1 MKTTEEIQE
10 KIKKFED
17 IGKIILSMK
26 SIASLN
32 VQNSQHQI
40 LSLRNYEEEITDS
53 LKMLLSYYPNI
64 NLSFEKGKKA
74 IIVYG
79 SDQGLC
85 GLFNERIANF
95 VKNNIKNYEGL
106 IIIGKK
112 LDETIQDNKLK
123 SFSSPVNYEVIYSY
137 ASELLEYITEIYVS
151 GKINEIYVAYNQFL
165 GVGKYIPV
173 YRRIIPFE
181 IKREDV
187 FKFPPITDIKP
198 EKILSNLIVEYIFS
212 NIYRSYLESFL
223 SENSVRLMNMNNAS
237 RTIEKSIKRLE
248 IEKNYY
254 RQEEI
259 TGEIQEIL
267 IAYKILTGKNEL

>member
-1 MKTTEEIQE
+1 MKTTEEIKA

-17 IGKIILSMK
+17 IGQIVLSMK

-32 VQNSQHQI
+32 VQNTQRQI
-40 LSLRNYEEEITDS
+40 QSLRDYEEEITSS

-64 NLSFEKGKKA
+64 TLGFEEGKKA

-85 GLFNERIANF
+85 GLFNERIAKF
-95 VKNNIKNYEGL
+95 VSYTFKDYEGL
-106 IIIGKK
+106 IVIGKK
-112 LDETIQDNKLK
+112 LDDTIQDNKLK
-123 SFSSPVNYEVIYSY
+123 SFAAPVNYETIYSY
-137 ASELLEYITEIYVS
+137 ASELLEYITEIYVNR
-151 GKINEIYVAYNQFL
+151 KINEIYVAYNQFL
-165 GVGKYIPV
+165 GIGKYRSV

-181 IKREDV
+181 IEREEI
-187 FKFPPITDIKP
+187 FKFPPVTDVNP
-198 EKILSNLIVEYIFS
+198 ERILSDLIVEYIFS

-237 RTIEKSIKRLE
+237 KAIEKNIKKLE

-259 TGEIQEIL
+259 TNEIQEIL
-267 IAYKILTGKNEL
+267 TAYKVLTGEG